1 MDSFFDDDQNKN
13 IWVIQIMKIIFVIYM
28 CFIFSGCVIQQPQR
42 PNDPYYAPVLQTAQV
57 PAVAQNGSLY
67 QANIALDLYSDIKAS
82 RVGDIITVTLEERTT
97 SSKSSTVGVVK
108 DNDIG
113 ILSDNSGVG
122 TILGSTPS
130 LGSFGLGTN
139 LISEREFTGES
150 EADQSNRLTGNI
162 SVTVVNVYPNGTL
175 AIRGEKWMTLNR
187 GDEYIRIS
195 GLVRPQDVS
204 PDNTIV
210 STKIAN
216 ARITYSGEGEL
227 ANSQKMGWL
236 SRFFNSPIWPY

>member
-1 MDSFFDDDQNKN
+1 MKTLFKNKQNHTRWFA
-13 IWVIQIMKIIFVIYM
+13 IVITRCVVLVM
-28 CFIFSGCVIQQPQR
+28 CLLFSACVVQQPQR
-42 PNDPYYAPVLQTAQV
+42 PNDPYYAPVLQTSPV
-57 PAVAQNGSLY
+57 PSVAQNGSLF
-67 QANIALDLYSDIKAS
+67 QANVAMDLYSDTKAS
-82 RVGDIITVTLEERTT
+82 RVGDIITVSLQESTT
-97 SSKSSTVGVVK
+97 SSKSSAIGVVK
-108 DNDIG
+108 DNDTNV
-113 ILSDNSGVG
+113 LSDESGVG
-122 TILGSTPS
+122 TILGTTPS
-130 LGSFGLGTN
+130 LGSFGLSTN
-139 LISEREFTGES
+139 LIAEREFKGES

-227 ANSQKMGWL
+227 ADSQKMGWL